1 MNLGDTL
8 YYISFIRKKKK
19 DGRIY
24 YYIVENKL
32 VNKKVRQKVLM
43 YLGTSDSLYKRLSK
57 QKRKD

>member
-1 MNLGDTL
+1 M
-8 YYISFIRKKKK
+8 SFIRKKKK

-43 YLGTSDSLYKRLSK
+43 YLGTSDSLYKRLSR